1 MERVARMLGFNN
13 FETIKAKGIVE
24 GLILMWIDEIK
35 IEVEWKS
42 DRIICGDNV
51 DHDGKKKGWSMFAS
65 HGTPYNSEK
74 PTFWED
80 FKEVIKNVKLPWL
93 VIGDL
98 NKVIGHEEK
107 FRGRNI

>member
-13 FETIKAKGIVE
+13 FETIKSKGIVG

-51 DHDGKKKGWSMFAS
+51 DHDGKKRVE
-65 HGTPYNSEK
+65 Y
-74 PTFWED
+74 
-80 FKEVIKNVKLPWL
+80 V
-93 VIGDL
+93 
-98 NKVIGHEEK
+98 
-107 FRGRNI
+107 R